1 MTGRE
6 NRTVTLLYWPV
17 ASWRACSRLRC
28 RCRCE
33 GPPPSTGCS
42 VHTSPF
48 LPRPSP
54 APPPAAAAT
63 PPLHYSVINSIYL
76 RPVQRRVHPCRNL
89 SVCRASLSPARLVA
103 NSRPFR
109 NREEPSILIT
119 RAVVRRFKTPLHTI
133 PSPLVPALLGST
145 SSPPPRRVHLPLL
158 CVSLFQHNKR
168 LLMRGVFGNWC

>member
-1 MTGRE
+1 MSVPMPMRGGPPL
-6 NRTVTLLYWPV
+6 VPV
-17 ASWRACSRLRC
+17 APCTTSFL
-28 RCRCE
+28 
-33 GPPPSTGCS
+33 PPPRT
-42 VHTSPF
+42 
-48 LPRPSP
+48 
-54 APPPAAAAT
+54 API
-63 PPLHYSVINSIYL
+63 LHYSVINSIYL

-133 PSPLVPALLGST
+133 PPSRFSLSST
-145 SSPPPRRVHLPLL
+145 SALPPYRSPPAS
-158 CVSLFQHNKR
+158 VSLFQYNKR

>member
-1 MTGRE
+1 MTGHE

-17 ASWRACSRLRC
+17 ASWRVCSRLQCRC

-33 GPPPSTGCS
+33 GPPLVPVAPC
-42 VHTSPF
+42 TSPF
-48 LPRPSP
+48 V
-54 APPPAAAAT
+54 PPPLSAV

-103 NSRPFR
+103 NSRPFK

-133 PSPLVPALLGST
+133 PPH
-145 SSPPPRRVHLPLL
+145 SSPPRLLLSPPRRPPPS
-158 CVSLFQHNKR
+158 VSLFQYNKR
-168 LLMRGVFGNWC
+168 LLMHGVFGNWC

>member
-1 MTGRE
+1 M
-6 NRTVTLLYWPV
+6 PV
-17 ASWRACSRLRC
+17 PMPMRGAA
-28 RCRCE
+28 
-33 GPPPSTGCS
+33 STGCS
-42 VHTSPF
+42 VY
-48 LPRPSP
+48 LPL
-54 APPPAAAAT
+54 PPPSLPLAAV

-133 PSPLVPALLGST
+133 PPSQLSPTTPPLLSPSPLR
-145 SSPPPRRVHLPLL
+145 SPPYLPPPPPS
-158 CVSLFQHNKR
+158 VSLFQYNKR

>member
-1 MTGRE
+1 MTGCE

-17 ASWRACSRLRC
+17 ASWRAAAFDVGADADAR
-28 RCRCE
+28 
-33 GPPPSTGCS
+33 GAAASTGCS
-42 VHTSPF
+42 VYH
-48 LPRPSP
+48 LL
-54 APPPAAAAT
+54 PPPPRAAPT
-63 PPLHYSVINSIYL
+63 LHYSVINSIYL

-133 PSPLVPALLGST
+133 PPHPGSLPDPASSPLPFTSRFCFALS
-145 SSPPPRRVHLPLL
+145 V
-158 CVSLFQHNKR
+158 
-168 LLMRGVFGNWC
+168 

>member
-1 MTGRE
+1 MQPPSMPVPMRGGPPL
-6 NRTVTLLYWPV
+6 VPV
-17 ASWRACSRLRC
+17 APC
-28 RCRCE
+28 
-33 GPPPSTGCS
+33 
-42 VHTSPF
+42 TS
-48 LPRPSP
+48 
-54 APPPAAAAT
+54 PPPA

-119 RAVVRRFKTPLHTI
+119 RAVVRRFKTPLPHNSPVPTLLDYFS
-133 PSPLVPALLGST
+133 SPLPPCR
-145 SSPPPRRVHLPLL
+145 PPPPS
-158 CVSLFQHNKR
+158 VSLFQYNKR

>member
-28 RCRCE
+28 RCRCRCE
-33 GPPPSTGCS
+33 GPPLVPVAPCTSS
-42 VHTSPF
+42 FLPLSPF
-48 LPRPSP
+48 PL
-54 APPPAAAAT
+54 
-63 PPLHYSVINSIYL
+63 LHYSVINSIYL

-133 PSPLVPALLGST
+133 PPSGSPRLHLFLPYR
-145 SSPPPRRVHLPLL
+145 PPPPS
-158 CVSLFQHNKR
+158 VSLFQHNKR

>member
-28 RCRCE
+28 RCRCRCE
-33 GPPPSTGCS
+33 RGRRAARYRLLRVPPLS
-42 VHTSPF
+42 SP
-48 LPRPSP
+48 P
-54 APPPAAAAT
+54 APL
-63 PPLHYSVINSIYL
+63 LHYSVINSIYL

-103 NSRPFR
+103 NSWPFR

-133 PSPLVPALLGST
+133 PPSRLSSTPPLPPLPST
-145 SSPPPRRVHLPLL
+145 SPYCFALSV
-158 CVSLFQHNKR
+158 
-168 LLMRGVFGNWC
+168 